1 MCLKRIHFSPA
12 HISANLT
19 KLESDFIAKG
29 GKWKEF
35 TIGNLFESENGDFDI
50 QKTHL
55 NNKGYSVVSSGIENC
70 GIIGKTDIEA
80 KIFPRHTLTCD
91 MFGNVFYREF
101 DYKMVTHARVFSLK
115 FLDENFNNKS
125 ALYVAT
131 TMNYLKS
138 KFSYSNMCSFKK
150 IQDMS
155 ILLPTQDD
163 KIAFDFMESFIKEL
177 ELERIK
183 ELEAYL
189 QATGLNNYE
198 LTDKE
203 KQALDIFGNIDCTH
217 SPSITNG
224 QFYCSPSR
232 STSGARGWV
241 NLQWQEFRIG
251 DLFSVKSNPQLNKD
265 SFIFRENGQYPYF
278 TRTVLNNGI
287 AGYVDYL
294 DEAHKIK
301 GGGLAVGMLGMQFF
315 YMEKDFYA
323 GQFTKTCYPKFENF
337 NKQIAYFF
345 IAWLNKNQKVFQGVL
360 VRDFEKVFNDT
371 KIKLP
376 TNKDGQIAFDFMES
390 FISAVQKE
398 VIRGV
403 NLWSEKRI
411 QAAKQSIL

>member
-1 MCLKRIHFSPA
+1 MCLKRIHFNPA
-12 HISANLT
+12 QISANLA

-29 GKWKEF
+29 GKWEKF
-35 TIGNLFESENGDFDI
+35 RLGDLFDI
-50 QKTHL
+50 DNTWIYGKNKQYKTRSQMPLL
-55 NNKGYSVVSSGIENC
+55 NSIPVISGITINNGVCYYTNDNLRSDE
-70 GIIGKTDIEA
+70 
-80 KIFPRHTLTCD
+80 IFSHDLTISTR
-91 MFGNVFYREF
+91 GEYSGT
-101 DYKMVTHARVFSLK
+101 VTYH
-115 FLDENFNNKS
+115 DENFALANNILVMQLPKHWNKLHK
-125 ALYVAT
+125 LYLAT
-131 TMNYLKS
+131 LISKLGYGGYSGYPKKETLK
-138 KFSYSNMCSFKK
+138 
-150 IQDMS
+150 QDFI
-155 ILLPTQDD
+155 ILPID
-163 KIAFDFMESFIKEL
+163 KNRQIAFDFMESFIKEL

-203 KQALDIFGNIDCTH
+203 KQTLNIFAN
-217 SPSITNG
+217 SN
-224 QFYCSPSR
+224 
-232 STSGARGWV
+232 STQS
-241 NLQWQEFRIG
+241 LEWQEFRIE

-265 SFIFRENGQYPYF
+265 SFTFRENGQYPYF

-287 AGYVDYL
+287 SGYVDYL

-376 TNKDGQIAFDFMES
+376 TDKNGQIDFDFMES

-398 VIRGV
+398 VIKSV

-411 QAAKQSIL
+411 NTTKEVIQKHA